1 MYEGRVVESDVS
13 GCHLNCDVYVMRR
26 IPFSF
31 LFLVSVLLSCAAFP
45 LLAQS
50 GTNHADVTDLYS
62 YGDDYFFEVVT
73 MPEWGGN
80 KSRVAVLVRLSYNLL
95 SFRKISVPGST
106 DDLFVSTP
114 SVYVEAQA
122 SDGVIVDYGRWTD
135 TVQEREY
142 RLTNS
147 RQYFAPGVIELRLRP
162 GTYTISY
169 TIEDGSSSEPF
180 SRTTEEFRVP
190 DFSGGKPE
198 IGTPIFLREMNGD
211 AAVAAAIDGNAHF
224 GQPLRAWIPLASEN
238 PPSNLRYEV
247 LAVETDGEEKRES
260 FSFRTIEA
268 GTAELRGSA
277 VPGTMLSQGN
287 NIVFAIERDSVP
299 RGVYGAYLE
308 YGAGSLEEGDY
319 ALLLEYQAGGETVAD
334 TVLFSLRWIEKPF
347 TLVNPTYAI
356 NALYPIATDEEID
369 ELLSVD
375 KERRE
380 DALTVFWKNQDPTP
394 ETVYNERMAEFYRRA
409 DYAYFNFASLSE
421 QDGVFTDRG
430 KIYMLFGP
438 PTKTERE
445 LKPDTNPEEIWTY
458 NNIVSRE
465 FIFRD
470 RTESGA
476 YQLVEYYDL

>member
-1 MYEGRVVESDVS
+1 
-13 GCHLNCDVYVMRR
+13 MRR

-31 LFLVSVLLSCAAFP
+31 LFLVSVLLSCAAP
-45 LLAQS
+45 SLLAQS
-50 GTNHADVTDLYS
+50 GTNQTDITDLYS

-80 KSRVAVLVRLSYNLL
+80 KSRVVVLVRLSYNLIN
-95 SFRKISVPGST
+95 FRKVSVPGST
-106 DDLFVSTP
+106 DDLFISTP

-135 TVQEREY
+135 TVREREY

-147 RQYFAPGVIELRLRP
+147 RWYFSPGVIELRLRP

-169 TIEDGSSSEPF
+169 TIDDGSSGDPF
-180 SRTTEEFRVP
+180 SRTTQEFRVP
-190 DFSGGKPE
+190 DFSGGQPE
-198 IGTPIFLREMNGD
+198 IGTPIFLREMNGET
-211 AAVAAAIDGNAHF
+211 AVAAGIDGNAHF
-224 GQPLRAWIPLASEN
+224 GQPLRAWVPLASGS

-247 LAVETDGEEKRES
+247 LAVEGGDEDGGEPLA
-260 FSFRTIEA
+260 FRTIEA
-268 GTAELRGSA
+268 GTADLQGSA
-277 VPGTMLSQGN
+277 VPGQMIARGN
-287 NIVFAIERDSVP
+287 TIGFAIERDSVP

-308 YGAGSLEEGDY
+308 YAAGRLEEGEY
-319 ALLLEYQAGGETVAD
+319 ALLLEYQAGGETVVD
-334 TVLFSLRWIEKPF
+334 TALFSLRWIEKPF
-347 TLVNPTYAI
+347 TLVNSTYAI

-369 ELLSVD
+369 ELLSVE
-375 KERRE
+375 KERRA
-380 DALTVFWKNQDPTP
+380 DALVTFWKTQDPTP

-421 QDGVFTDRG
+421 GDGVFTDRG
-430 KIYMLFGP
+430 KIYMLYGP

-445 LKPDTNPEEIWTY
+445 LKPDANPEEIWTY
-458 NNIVSRE
+458 NNIVNRE

-470 RTESGA
+470 RTETGA